1 MSPFEDFDWPFI
13 WNTMVY
19 KTLFLTVDYMPFKP
33 ETYCGVVACDVQ
45 GREVERVC
53 SAEGMEADFEKL
65 TLNLT
70 GVCNAK
76 ILDSS
81 FEIFPGKQSVCQPAR
96 FRRAVWLNVQN

>member
-1 MSPFEDFDWPFI
+1 
-13 WNTMVY
+13 MVY

-33 ETYCGVVACDVQ
+33 ETYCGVVACDVK
-45 GREVERVC
+45 GHEVDRVC

-81 FEIFPGKQSVCQPAR
+81 FENFRMESKASVNQRDLHRKP
-96 FRRAVWLNVQN
+96 FMS

>member
-1 MSPFEDFDWPFI
+1 
-13 WNTMVY
+13 MVY

-33 ETYCGVVACDVQ
+33 KTYCGVLACDVK
-45 GREVERVC
+45 GHEVDRVC

-81 FEIFPGKQSVCQPAR
+81 FENFRMESKASVDQRDSGVR
-96 FRRAVWLNVQN
+96 FG